1 MKGRGGA
8 NRTATRAAR
17 VRSAYPLRRRP
28 WRISTAETNRNPTGA
43 VWARRRTESW
53 MRSER
58 AAGGSVSGMRAHSGG
73 MQLAGPGI
81 GMGIGHGPTWHGIG
95 YCLVSL
101 SVGERSG
108 IPQRR
113 SAAHPASTSVRTGRI
128 PKSERDCCIVPH
140 SGHLTAHAQKSR
152 LTSLDFRTLR
162 TRSIWRS
169 RKQHPPACKC
179 ALQALLRPVRRD
191 GHHERLGV
199 VHLRTAAQQRPR
211 TVTRVPSRACRRASP
226 RCHSC
231 RHLRRRLRTVGAA
244 TAASTAAT
252 LHVKRPVRRVA
263 PGPVAPIARA
273 LWSGLGT
280 HRRPAGAMARARG
293 LRADSLDCVAAGGG
307 WAASWAAVRLSRFA
321 R

>member
-1 MKGRGGA
+1 MPTELRCEPRESDQHILRGAGLW
-8 NRTATRAAR
+8 R
-17 VRSAYPLRRRP
+17 V
-28 WRISTAETNRNPTGA
+28 STAETNRNPTGA

-152 LTSLDFRTLR
+152 LTSDVARLPHTGHSLDLEITEAVS
-162 TRSIWRS
+162 TRQPASVLYKRFFGLCGGMGTMSDSELSTFAQLLSSGPGPSPECRLCGS
-169 RKQHPPACKC
+169 RGA
-179 ALQALLRPVRRD
+179 
-191 GHHERLGV
+191 
-199 VHLRTAAQQRPR
+199 
-211 TVTRVPSRACRRASP
+211 SSSP
-226 RCHSC
+226 RGCFEQ
-231 RHLRRRLRTVGAA
+231 AA
-244 TAASTAAT
+244 
-252 LHVKRPVRRVA
+252 
-263 PGPVAPIARA
+263 
-273 LWSGLGT
+273 
-280 HRRPAGAMARARG
+280 
-293 LRADSLDCVAAGGG
+293 
-307 WAASWAAVRLSRFA
+307 
-321 R
+321 